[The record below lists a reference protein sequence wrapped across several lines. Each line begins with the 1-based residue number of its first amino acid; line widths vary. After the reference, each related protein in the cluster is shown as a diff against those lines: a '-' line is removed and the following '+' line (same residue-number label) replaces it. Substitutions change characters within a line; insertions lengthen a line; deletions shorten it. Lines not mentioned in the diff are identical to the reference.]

1 MLAEPQR
8 DKQTLQRQGDVELKI
23 LKSKNAVETE
33 PRKRQNRA
41 LLPQKLPLRQQNIA
55 DNVYQA
61 GLL

>member
-8 DKQTLQRQGDVELKI
+8 DNQTLRRQGDVELKI

-33 PRKRQNRA
+33 PRKRQKCV
-41 LLPQKLPLRQQNIA
+41 LLPKKLPLGQQNLTDDI
-55 DNVYQA
+55 YQA

>member
-8 DKQTLQRQGDVELKI
+8 DNQTLQRQRDVELKI

-33 PRKRQNRA
+33 PRKKQKQA
-41 LLPQKLPLRQQNIA
+41 LLPQKLPLRQQNLA
-55 DNVYQA
+55 DDVYQD